1 MHLSTQIA
9 IDLKICKIYID
20 GKQKD
25 SDGKLYQQLNPATG
39 EPVALIPYC
48 TTAEVDAAIA
58 SSQAAFP
65 GWSKTPVLQ
74 RSRILFHFRDLLE
87 KHSQELI
94 ALITEENGK
103 TLEEAK
109 GSFQRGLECVE
120 FACGAPTL
128 MMGEGLEQISNG
140 VDTSVIRKPLGVCV
154 GITPFNFPF
163 MVPLW
168 MFPVAIAC
176 GNTFVL
182 KPSEK
187 VPRSSMR
194 IVELLYEAGLPAG
207 VVNVIHGAKDVVNQ
221 LLNDPRVRA
230 VSFVGSSPV
239 ARYIYETAS
248 ANGKRVQALGGAKNH
263 SVVMPDSDM
272 KSTVE
277 SIMASSFGCAGERCV
292 ATSVVVA
299 VGEAGDALVAEL
311 TKAANSM
318 TVGAGDQAG
327 IIMGPVISPEA
338 KDRILGMI
346 DAGEKEGAKIA
357 RDGRGDR
364 VNQSEG
370 YFLGPTIFD
379 QVKPS
384 MRIAREEIFGPV
396 LSVIRAKDL
405 KEAIDIVNASEHG
418 NASSVYTKS
427 GTVAREFT
435 NAVQTGMVGV
445 NIGVPAPVAIFPF
458 SGWKGSF
465 YGDLHALGKDGI
477 RFYTETKVVTSRWVD

>member
-58 SSQAAFP
+58 SAQAAFP

-194 IVELLYEAGLPAG
+194 IVELLYQAGLPAG
-207 VVNVIHGAKDVVNQ
+207 VINVVHGAKDVVNQ

-318 TVGAGDQAG
+318 TVGAGDHVG
-327 IIMGPVISPEA
+327 TTMGPIISPEA
-338 KDRILGMI
+338 KERILGMI

-396 LSVIRAKDL
+396 LAVLPFAGEDEAVRMANDSDYGLAAGVWTADLARA
-405 KEAIDIVNASEHG
+405 HR
-418 NASSVYTKS
+418 
-427 GTVAREFT
+427 VAHRLD
-435 NAVQTGMVGV
+435 AGMVFINRYGCYDF
-445 NIGVPAPVAIFPF
+445 ASPF
-458 SGWKGSF
+458 GGFKQSGWGKEMA
-465 YGDLHALGKDGI
+465 LHSLAS
-477 RFYTETKVVTSRWVD
+477 YTRVKSVWVQL

>member
-1 MHLSTQIA
+1 
-9 IDLKICKIYID
+9 
-20 GKQKD
+20 
-25 SDGKLYQQLNPATG
+25 
-39 EPVALIPYC
+39 LIN
-48 TTAEVDAAIA
+48 
-58 SSQAAFP
+58 
-65 GWSKTPVLQ
+65 
-74 RSRILFHFRDLLE
+74 
-87 KHSQELI
+87 
-94 ALITEENGK
+94 LITEENGK
-103 TLEEAK
+103 TIDESK

-140 VDTSVIRKPLGVCV
+140 VDTATIRKPLGVCV

-187 VPRSSMR
+187 VPRSSVR
-194 IVELLYEAGLPAG
+194 IVELLYDAGLPPG
-207 VVNVIHGAKDVVNQ
+207 VINVVHGAREVVDQ
-221 LLNDPRVRA
+221 LLTDERVRA

-239 ARYIYETAS
+239 ARHIYTTAS
-248 ANGKRVQALGGAKNH
+248 AHGKRVQALGGAKNH

-299 VGEAGDALVAEL
+299 VGTAGDALIAEL
-311 TKAANSM
+311 KKSADSM
-318 TVGAGDQAG
+318 NVGPGDKRG
-327 IIMGPVISPEA
+327 VIMGPVISPEA
-338 KDRILGMI
+338 KERILGMI
-346 DAGEKEGAKIA
+346 ETGEKEGAKIA
-357 RDGRGDR
+357 RDGRGDS
-364 VNQSEG
+364 VNKSDG

-379 QVKPS
+379 HVKPS
-384 MRIAREEIFGPV
+384 MRIAKEEIFGPV

-405 KEAIDIVNASEHG
+405 KEAVEIVNGSEHG
-418 NASSVYTKS
+418 NAASVYTRS
-427 GTVAREFT
+427 GTTAREFT
-435 NAVQTGMVGV
+435 AAVQTGMVGI

-465 YGDLHALGKDGI
+465 YGDLHALGKDGV
-477 RFYTETKVVTSRWVD
+477 RFFTESKVVTSRWVD